1 VRRRALPRSL
11 LLPGDSATTAT
22 AAAGSRGLDEVFAG
36 VPPDG
41 KAEHIERTQA
51 ET

>member
-1 VRRRALPRSL
+1 MWRRAVPRSL
-11 LLPGDSATTAT
+11 LQSGDSATTAT
-22 AAAGSRGLDEVFAG
+22 AVAGWRGLDEVIAG